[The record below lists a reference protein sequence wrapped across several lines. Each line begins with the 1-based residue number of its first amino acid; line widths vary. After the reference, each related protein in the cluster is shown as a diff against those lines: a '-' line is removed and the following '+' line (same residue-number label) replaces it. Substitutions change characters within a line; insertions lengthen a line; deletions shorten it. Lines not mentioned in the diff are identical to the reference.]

1 MSPGPS
7 RRRWDKDKIVT
18 DLAQEDSEDDD
29 VINPKPD
36 KVEIVRKGSYPNP
49 DIDEVNISQ
58 IAVKSWRRAP
68 FGLEFVRILSGTW
81 PETSWVDKAYAAMK
95 KRSTTVL
102 STVKN

>member
-49 DIDEVNISQ
+49 DIDEVI
-58 IAVKSWRRAP
+58 
-68 FGLEFVRILSGTW
+68 
-81 PETSWVDKAYAAMK
+81 
-95 KRSTTVL
+95 
-102 STVKN
+102 